1 MYKKYILIL
10 MLLGIGLAS
19 LVLKFDQVKA
29 SGYGTGE
36 PAGLT
41 SNMTGNMTRN
51 TTTSGEE
58 GLPTTDPAGTNSTD
72 PAAEALGKDNPTQIP
87 VA

>member
-1 MYKKYILIL
+1 MYKKHILIL

-29 SGYGTGE
+29 TAYGTGE

-41 SNMTGNMTRN
+41 SNMTGNMTGN
-51 TTTSGEE
+51 ATTSGEE
-58 GLPTTDPAGTNSTD
+58 SLPTTDPAGAD
-72 PAAEALGKDNPTQIP
+72 LGRENPTQEP
-87 VA
+87 VS